1 MNDETTDH
9 ESTRRRRRHRR
20 VRTGVLAGAL
30 VGVALLAAACS
41 SGSSNANSPS
51 VGATSSSSST
61 NQQKALAYTS
71 CMRSHGITNFPD
83 PNSQGSFVGRM
94 GRLNASSPQY
104 IKANQT
110 CEKLLPDGGQITP
123 GQSQKLEA
131 EGLQYAECMR
141 SNGITS
147 FPDPTVMSNGAV
159 SLAAPGVDSSS
170 PEYQSA
176 NQACKSDLH
185 ATGSDG

>member
-1 MNDETTDH
+1 
-9 ESTRRRRRHRR
+9 
-20 VRTGVLAGAL
+20 

-41 SGSSNANSPS
+41 STPS
-51 VGATSSSSST
+51 GPSTTSGGAASSSGST
-61 NQQKALAYTS
+61 IQQKALAYAE
-71 CMRSHGITNFPD
+71 CMRSNGIANFPD
-83 PNSQGSFVGRM
+83 PNSQGSFVGEL

-104 IKANQT
+104 IKANKT
-110 CEKLLPDGGQITP
+110 CETLLPDGGQITP
-123 GQSQKLEA
+123 GQSQKLQA